1 MNPIE
6 KLGALANDNI
16 RLINMTSKGLLSK
29 GWFNINGKICLV
41 KGNLDWHGRL

>member
-6 KLGALANDNI
+6 KLEALANDNI

-29 GWFNINGKICLV
+29 GWFNINGRKCLV
-41 KGNLDWHGRL
+41 KK